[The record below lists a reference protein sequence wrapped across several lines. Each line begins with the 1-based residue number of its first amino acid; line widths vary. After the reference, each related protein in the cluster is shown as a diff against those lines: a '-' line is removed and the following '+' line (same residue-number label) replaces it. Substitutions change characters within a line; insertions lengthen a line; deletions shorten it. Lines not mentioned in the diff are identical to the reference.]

1 MVKRS
6 LLYGAL
12 ALAVAGGGVAAVAA
26 AAPFAVAADSTAPS
40 GTGQPNQSV
49 HAPRSW
55 GGILPTAAQV
65 LNMTPQQLA
74 QELRGGQ
81 SIAQVAQSKGVSE
94 QQVIDAVVQKISAT
108 LDQRVQA
115 GKLTQEKSD
124 QIKANLPDCV
134 KKIVEH
140 NGPWR
145 NGHPFLHMGVA
156 QAASILGMTP
166 QALVTELKSGK
177 SLVDVAQ
184 SKGMSE
190 QQLID
195 ALINKERPM
204 LTKFVEQKWGG
215 KKPAGSP
222 EAGQGPQAPAPAP
235 SSNSG
240 SSTSTTSPSL

>member
-1 MVKRS
+1 MKKS

-12 ALAVAGGGVAAVAA
+12 ALAVAGGGVAAAAA

-40 GTGQPNQSV
+40 GASQPNQAV
-49 HAPRSW
+49 HHPRSW

-65 LNMTPQQLA
+65 LNMPPQQLA

-81 SIAQVAQSKGVSE
+81 SIAQVAQNKGVSE
-94 QQVIDAVVQKISAT
+94 QEVIDAIVQKISAT

-115 GKLTQEKSD
+115 GELTQQKAD
-124 QIKANLPDCV
+124 QIKAKLPDRV

-140 NGPWR
+140 KGPWQH
-145 NGHPFLHMGVA
+145 GHPFLRMGVA

-166 QALVTELKSGK
+166 QDLMTELKSGK
-177 SLVDVAQ
+177 SLVDVAE

-190 QQLID
+190 EQLID
-195 ALINKERPM
+195 ALINKEKPM
-204 LTKFVEQKWGG
+204 LMKFVEHKWGG

-222 EAGQGPQAPAPAP
+222 EAGQGPAAPVPGP

-240 SSTSTTSPSL
+240 ASTTTSPSL